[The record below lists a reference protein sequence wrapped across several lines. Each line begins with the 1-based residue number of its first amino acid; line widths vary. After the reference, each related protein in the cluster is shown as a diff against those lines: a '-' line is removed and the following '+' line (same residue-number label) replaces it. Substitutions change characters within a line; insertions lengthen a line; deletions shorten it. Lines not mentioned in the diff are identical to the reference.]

1 MNRYQINDLEKMT
14 GIKAHTIRIW
24 EKRYNLIEPF
34 RTATN
39 IRYYDDSQV
48 RKLLNISTL
57 VNFGHK
63 ISRVASYSEMQL
75 NEMVTSLQ
83 SAQSDDVVKAS
94 FVTEMTSAMLLYDE
108 AKFEKVL
115 SAVITRFGI
124 YTAMLD
130 VVYPF
135 LHKTGVMWS
144 TNSSMPSQEHFATC
158 ILRRK
163 LVSAIDG
170 LPPAHNM
177 EKTILLFLAPD
188 EWHEIGLI
196 FSDYIVRSLGFR
208 TIYLGQNVPL
218 SNIREMLPYVKP
230 THMITFFIMHKKKMN
245 LPEEFRR
252 LADDSPKSTLVVIG
266 REELLRS
273 IKQTVNLVPCSSVDS
288 LVALLKQ

>member
-63 ISRVASYSEMQL
+63 ISRVASFNEQQL
-75 NEMVTSLQ
+75 NEMVSSLQ

-94 FVTEMTSAMLLYDE
+94 FVTELTSAMLTYDE
-108 AKFEKVL
+108 GKFEKVL
-115 SAVITRFGI
+115 SAVITRYGM
-124 YTAMLD
+124 YTTMMD
-130 VVYPF
+130 VIYPF

-144 TNSSMPSQEHFATC
+144 TNSAMPTQEHFATC
-158 ILRRK
+158 IIRRK
-163 LVSAIDG
+163 LIAATDG
-170 LPPAHNM
+170 LPPAHI
-177 EKTILLFLAPD
+177 EGKCILLFLPPD
-188 EWHEIGLI
+188 EWHEIGLT
-196 FSDYIVRSLGFR
+196 FTDYIARSLGYR
-208 TIYLGQNVPL
+208 TVYLGQNVPL

-230 THMITFFIMHKKKMN
+230 THMITFYIMQKKKMN
-245 LPEEFRR
+245 LPEEYRR
-252 LADDSPKSTLVVIG
+252 LAEDAPKTKFIVIG
-266 REELLRS
+266 RDEMLRQ
-273 IKQTVNLVPCSSVDS
+273 IKQTVNLIPCNSVDS
-288 LVALLKQ
+288 LNSILKQ